1 MRTLFLMP
9 ATWDLALDSS
19 GNLAIATDEYQQA
32 QDIATSCR
40 VFYGDD
46 FYNKTDGIP
55 YVESILG
62 QSNFPLALYQQ
73 HLHDRAMLVP
83 EIVSVEV
90 RLNEVKNRVLSG
102 SIIFTN
108 ENGIQGTIGL

>member
-1 MRTLFLMP
+1 MP

-19 GNLAIATDEYQQA
+19 GNIAIATEEYQQA
-32 QDIATSCR
+32 QDIASSCR

-46 FYNKTDGIP
+46 FYSKTDGIP

-62 QSNFPLALYQQ
+62 QSKFPLAMYQRS
-73 HLHDRAMLVP
+73 LHDRAMLVP
-83 EIVSVEV
+83 EVVSVEV
-90 RLNEVKNRVLSG
+90 QLNTNTLRDRILTG

-108 ENGIQGTIGL
+108 ENGIQGTVGL